1 MIKSKSPLGKKKSCR
16 DKARLFWSI
25 LLQLKQPKMSQENL
39 KHQYFIYICVHT
51 PSLIFHH
58 PCNLL
63 SLLLLQGD
71 RAAGDAARCEMYDNL
86 ANLGCLTLSQSSVPD
101 GFLSLQALIPLPCS
115 PITYSVDL
123 TRYLH
128 KQLSRPNAGPWCT
141 LIFASLSHF
150 PWKKL

>member
-1 MIKSKSPLGKKKSCR
+1 
-16 DKARLFWSI
+16 
-25 LLQLKQPKMSQENL
+25 MSRENL

-58 PCNLL
+58 VCNLL

-71 RAAGDAARCEMYDNL
+71 RAAGDAARCTSDPCEMYDIL
-86 ANLGCLTLSQSSVPD
+86 AYLGCLTLSQSSVPD
-101 GFLSLQALIPLPCS
+101 GFLSLQALIPLPSS

-128 KQLSRPNAGPWCT
+128 KQLSPPNAGP
-141 LIFASLSHF
+141 
-150 PWKKL
+150 